1 MKCPKCDYVSF
12 DYHQVCPK
20 CRKDVAEEQKKLNLP
35 AYEPNPPFLLHAL
48 TGAAGSEMGGGL
60 ESPRGTQQEEM
71 VITADELPDE
81 ISELKVDDL
90 ETHLDLGR
98 EEDEIDGLSDLFG
111 GNPSLDAD
119 DKGSPSHPK
128 SGNGEAFSLDLEGLS
143 GALGGPAGSGE
154 GNEEDFLVKGG
165 FALDEEAVQ
174 EKSLFNES
182 EMLTMELEG
191 TRDDSLKDLDE
202 FDFELDLEEKEE
214 RSL

>member
-1 MKCPKCDYVSF
+1 
-12 DYHQVCPK
+12 
-20 CRKDVAEEQKKLNLP
+20 
-35 AYEPNPPFLLHAL
+35 
-48 TGAAGSEMGGGL
+48 
-60 ESPRGTQQEEM
+60 
-71 VITADELPDE
+71 
-81 ISELKVDDL
+81 
-90 ETHLDLGR
+90 
-98 EEDEIDGLSDLFG
+98 
-111 GNPSLDAD
+111 
-119 DKGSPSHPK
+119 
-128 SGNGEAFSLDLEGLS
+128 
-143 GALGGPAGSGE
+143 LGGPAGSGE